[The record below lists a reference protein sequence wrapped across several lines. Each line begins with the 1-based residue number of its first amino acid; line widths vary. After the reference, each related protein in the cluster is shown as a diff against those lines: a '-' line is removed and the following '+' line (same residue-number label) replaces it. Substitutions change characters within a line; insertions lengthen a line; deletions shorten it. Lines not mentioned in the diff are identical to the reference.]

1 MNHTSVLFK
10 CVYTV
15 CVCVCV
21 CMCAHVH
28 MCTIDNKAIHQIKLY
43 ILGIENH
50 QEQSGHFS
58 KVV

>member
-1 MNHTSVLFK
+1 ML
-10 CVYTV
+10 
-15 CVCVCV
+15 
-21 CMCAHVH
+21 
-28 MCTIDNKAIHQIKLY
+28 TIDNKAIHKIKLY